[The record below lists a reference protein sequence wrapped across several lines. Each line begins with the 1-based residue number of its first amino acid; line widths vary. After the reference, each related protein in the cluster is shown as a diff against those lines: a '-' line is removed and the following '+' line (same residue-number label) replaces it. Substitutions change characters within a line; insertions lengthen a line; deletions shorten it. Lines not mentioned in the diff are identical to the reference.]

1 MSCWTE
7 KWNMYFLFLAALVC
21 ASFSTSSTTTSGPS
35 SQSSNTL
42 PRPAVPMSPRNSL
55 LKRRQRK
62 KEHKSSCRFH
72 LSDRWSRFTNNPS
85 KTCKCVWLV
94 SLASSSVGP
103 GGQVVHVET
112 SEVVL
117 TGDPLNGFGVQLQG
131 GIFATETLSAPPL
144 IRFIEPDSSA
154 ERWAHTPIDTFG
166 LWSPRKIQYL
176 FTFLLL
182 NWFFFCSYSKKP
194 VCLCDLKIN
203 PSDPS
208 DSSQG

>member
-1 MSCWTE
+1 
-7 KWNMYFLFLAALVC
+7 
-21 ASFSTSSTTTSGPS
+21 
-35 SQSSNTL
+35 
-42 PRPAVPMSPRNSL
+42 MSPRNSL

-62 KEHKSSCRFH
+62 KEHKSC
-72 LSDRWSRFTNNPS
+72 L
-85 KTCKCVWLV
+85 

-154 ERWAHTPIDTFG
+154 ESCLPQRTLKLGTNFSTFTVFTDSEKT
-166 LWSPRKIQYL
+166 WSS
-176 FTFLLL
+176 
-182 NWFFFCSYSKKP
+182 N
-194 VCLCDLKIN
+194 
-203 PSDPS
+203 
-208 DSSQG
+208 